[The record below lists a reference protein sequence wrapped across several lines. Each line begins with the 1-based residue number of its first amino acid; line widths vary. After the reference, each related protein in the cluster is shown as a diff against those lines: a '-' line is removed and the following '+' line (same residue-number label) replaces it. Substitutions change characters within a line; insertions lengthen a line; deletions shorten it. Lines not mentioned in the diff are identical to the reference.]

1 MIDRIDDSEGI
12 ELIREGNQNCAIF
25 VAIGIL

>member
-1 MIDRIDDSEGI
+1 MIDRINDSEGI
-12 ELIREGNQNCAIF
+12 ELIREGSQNCTIF